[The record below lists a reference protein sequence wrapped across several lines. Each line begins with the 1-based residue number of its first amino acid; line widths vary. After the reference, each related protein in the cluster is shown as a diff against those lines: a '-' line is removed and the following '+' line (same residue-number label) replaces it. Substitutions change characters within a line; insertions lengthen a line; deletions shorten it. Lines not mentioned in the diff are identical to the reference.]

1 MAFKRENRVA
11 DEVKRLTAEII
22 RTELDDPRVPVFTSI
37 TDVTVSSDFNYAD
50 LYVSVLA
57 QEKDKQVEAV
67 EALNSAKGF
76 LRKSL
81 SKRLKLRVT
90 PELRF
95 HLDDSFDKGQR
106 IDEILEKVKSEK
118 ADNADVDETET
129 EDLD

>member
-57 QEKDKQVEAV
+57 QAKDKQVEAV
-67 EALNSAKGF
+67 EALNTAKGF
-76 LRKSL
+76 LRKEL
-81 SKRLKLRVT
+81 SQRLKLRVT

-106 IDEILEKVKSEK
+106 IDEILEQVK
-118 ADNADVDETET
+118 ADRAENADAMEA
-129 EDLD
+129 DLEELD

>member
-57 QEKDKQVEAV
+57 QDKDKQAEAV

-76 LRKSL
+76 LRKTL
-81 SKRLKLRVT
+81 SQRLKLRVT

-106 IDEILEKVKSEK
+106 IDEILEQVKSEK
-118 ADNADVDETET
+118 NDNVEVEETEL

>member
-57 QEKDKQVEAV
+57 QAKDKQVEAV

-76 LRKSL
+76 LRKEL
-81 SKRLKLRVT
+81 SQRLKLRVT

-106 IDEILEKVKSEK
+106 IDEILEQVKSEK
-118 ADNADVDETET
+118 NDNVDVEETDL

>member
-57 QEKDKQVEAV
+57 QDKDEQVEAV

-76 LRKSL
+76 LRKTL
-81 SKRLKLRVT
+81 SQRLKLRVT

>member
-57 QEKDKQVEAV
+57 QDKDKQVEAV

-76 LRKSL
+76 MRKSL
-81 SKRLKLRVT
+81 SQRLKLRVT

-118 ADNADVDETET
+118 VDNVDVGETET

>member
-57 QEKDKQVEAV
+57 QDKDKQVEAV

-76 LRKSL
+76 LRKTL
-81 SKRLKLRVT
+81 SQRLKLRVT

-118 ADNADVDETET
+118 SDNADVDETET

>member
-57 QEKDKQVEAV
+57 QAKDKQVEAV

-76 LRKSL
+76 LRKEL
-81 SKRLKLRVT
+81 SQRLKLRVT

-106 IDEILEKVKSEK
+106 IDEILEQVKSER
-118 ADNADVDETET
+118 AENTEGEEVDL

>member
-57 QEKDKQVEAV
+57 QDKDKQVEAV

-76 LRKSL
+76 LRKTL
-81 SKRLKLRVT
+81 SQRLKLRVT

-118 ADNADVDETET
+118 ADNVDVDETEAD
-129 EDLD
+129 DLD

>member
-1 MAFKRENRVA
+1 MGFKRENRVA

-57 QEKDKQVEAV
+57 QAKDKQVEAV

-76 LRKSL
+76 LRKEL
-81 SKRLKLRVT
+81 SQRLKLRVT

-106 IDEILEKVKSEK
+106 IDEILEQVKSEK
-118 ADNADVDETET
+118 NDNVDVEETDL

>member
-1 MAFKRENRVA
+1 MGFKRENRVA

-57 QEKDKQVEAV
+57 QAKDKQVEAV

-76 LRKSL
+76 LRKEL
-81 SKRLKLRVT
+81 SQRLKLRVT

-106 IDEILEKVKSEK
+106 IDEILEQVKSER
-118 ADNADVDETET
+118 AENADAVEADL

>member
-57 QEKDKQVEAV
+57 QAKDKQVEAV

-76 LRKSL
+76 LRKEL
-81 SKRLKLRVT
+81 SQRLKLRVT

-106 IDEILEKVKSEK
+106 IDEILEQVK
-118 ADNADVDETET
+118 ADRAENAEVEEA
-129 EDLD
+129 DLEELD

>member
-57 QEKDKQVEAV
+57 QDKDKQAEAV

-76 LRKSL
+76 LRKTL
-81 SKRLKLRVT
+81 SQRLKLRVT

-106 IDEILEKVKSEK
+106 IDEILGQVKSEK
-118 ADNADVDETET
+118 NDNVDVEETDL

>member
-57 QEKDKQVEAV
+57 QDKDKQVEAV

-76 LRKSL
+76 LRKTL
-81 SKRLKLRVT
+81 SQRLKLRVT

>member
-57 QEKDKQVEAV
+57 QDKDKQVEAV

-76 LRKSL
+76 MRKSL
-81 SKRLKLRVT
+81 SQRLKLRVT

-118 ADNADVDETET
+118 VDNVDVDETEA

>member
-57 QEKDKQVEAV
+57 QDKDKQVEAV

-76 LRKSL
+76 LRKTL
-81 SKRLKLRVT
+81 SQRLKLRVT

-106 IDEILEKVKSEK
+106 IDEILEQVKSEK
-118 ADNADVDETET
+118 TDNVDDDETE
-129 EDLD
+129 

>member
-57 QEKDKQVEAV
+57 QDKDKQVEAV

-76 LRKSL
+76 LRKTL
-81 SKRLKLRVT
+81 SQRLKLRVT

-106 IDEILEKVKSEK
+106 IDEILEQVKSEK

>member
-57 QEKDKQVEAV
+57 QDKDKQVEAV

-76 LRKSL
+76 LRKTL
-81 SKRLKLRVT
+81 SQRLKLRVT

-118 ADNADVDETET
+118 ADNVDVDETET
-129 EDLD
+129 NDLD